1 MDASRLEDA
10 LALQVRA
17 VLLKLFEW
25 NEGQYE
31 FVDEPEGPATGAPVT
46 LKISTGELI
55 LEAVRKVRDPD
66 VIRYALGNLDRVLT
80 LSSDPLLRFQ
90 KITLTPA
97 DGFVLS
103 RVDGTVSAREIMQ
116 MIPLPPEETQKSL
129 FGLLCTG
136 VVEHAPGP
144 PKAAASRPA
153 PASRP
158 VPPAVPQPPPISAP
172 ASAAA
177 APPVPPAAPPG
188 SAPRSSPIAAAS
200 PPPPPPPAAARP
212 ASAAPAP
219 PAPPPAAA
227 AAAAG
232 VGPTPTAPAGSP
244 AAEERRREILDAFDH
259 LKTRTHYEVLGIATN
274 ATDAQVKEAYFK
286 LARRFHPDSHHD
298 PSLADLRNK
307 LEAVF
312 IGLGE
317 AYEVLKSTRARAHYD
332 EGFNRRS
339 PAGAP
344 SHAGGAGGAV
354 ASQAAPPG
362 DPDAERRAAEEAIRR
377 ANKAMEKEQYWDAI
391 QLLEPAIDALTGRAH
406 VRARVILATAYL
418 KNPKWLKRGE
428 EVFQTVIR
436 DDPQNVDALL
446 ALARIYK
453 AQGMR
458 TRSVSMFRKV
468 LQAQPDNE
476 EAKAEVA
483 PEPPSEEPPPSGGFI
498 KKLFG
503 KG

>member
-1 MDASRLEDA
+1 ML
-10 LALQVRA
+10 
-17 VLLKLFEW
+17 
-25 NEGQYE
+25 
-31 FVDEPEGPATGAPVT
+31 
-46 LKISTGELI
+46 
-55 LEAVRKVRDPD
+55 
-66 VIRYALGNLDRVLT
+66 
-80 LSSDPLLRFQ
+80 
-90 KITLTPA
+90 
-97 DGFVLS
+97 
-103 RVDGTVSAREIMQ
+103 

-136 VVEHAPGP
+136 VVEHAEGP
-144 PKAAASRPA
+144 PKPAPPRAAPASRPA
-153 PASRP
+153 PA
-158 VPPAVPQPPPISAP
+158 APQ
-172 ASAAA
+172 
-177 APPVPPAAPPG
+177 
-188 SAPRSSPIAAAS
+188 
-200 PPPPPPPAAARP
+200 PPPAAAPPSAAASP
-212 ASAAPAP
+212 ASPPRPAP
-219 PAPPPAAA
+219 PAAAPPSPPPPSVPPAAA
-227 AAAAG
+227 APSASAQPVAPPAATPPAPA
-232 VGPTPTAPAGSP
+232 VGPAPAAPAGSP

-259 LKTRTHYEVLGIATN
+259 LKTRTHYEVLGIPTTATE
-274 ATDAQVKEAYFK
+274 AQVKEAYFK

-298 PSLADLRNK
+298 PSLGDLRNK

-317 AYEVLKSTRARAHYD
+317 AYEVLKSARARAHYD
-332 EGFNRRS
+332 EGLGRRTA
-339 PAGAP
+339 PGAP
-344 SHAGGAGGAV
+344 AAASGTAGPAV
-354 ASQAAPPG
+354 VGPAAYG
-362 DPDAERRAAEEAIRR
+362 DPEAERRVAEEAIRR

-418 KNPKWLKRGE
+418 KNPKWVKRGE

-458 TRSVSMFRKV
+458 TRSISMFRKV

-476 EAKAEVA
+476 EAKAEVP
-483 PEPPSEEPPPSGGFI
+483 PESSPDEPPPAGGFI